1 VELGRTSDHIRE
13 MPLPSPSSSPSDLI
27 PDNAF
32 GNIDQLTASTEDSA
46 GGQVRARARG
56 ERIPDE
62 ADYYRRSPPR
72 RGNKNQW
79 EGSRFFSG
87 RKRSSG
93 SNPSNPSSDR
103 RLRRSTDTSLMDL
116 AAWRLTDDQ

>member
-1 VELGRTSDHIRE
+1 MRE
-13 MPLPSPSSSPSDLI
+13 MPLPSPSSSSSDLI

-32 GNIDQLTASTEDSA
+32 GNIDRLTVSTEDSA
-46 GGQVRARARG
+46 SDQVRARARG

-62 ADYYRRSPPR
+62 AAYHRRSRPR
-72 RGNKNQW
+72 RDNKNQW

-93 SNPSNPSSDR
+93 SNPSISQAIAAWVVPR
-103 RLRRSTDTSLMDL
+103 DTSLMDL
-116 AAWRLTDDQ
+116 AAWCLTDDQ

>member
-1 VELGRTSDHIRE
+1 
-13 MPLPSPSSSPSDLI
+13 MPLPSPSSSSSDLI

-46 GGQVRARARG
+46 GDQVRARARE

-62 ADYYRRSPPR
+62 AAYHRRSQPR
-72 RGNKNQW
+72 RDNKNQW

-93 SNPSNPSSDR
+93 LNPSNPSGDR
-103 RLRRSTDTSLMDL
+103 RLRRSTGYQSHGPYFDL
-116 AAWRLTDDQ
+116 RRAPMALSEREKTLYL